1 MIQSWAIGATVFT
14 QQNIDK
20 IRMKMS
26 AAEVEKLFGVADEVE
41 SAVCGRST
49 KNAWVCETWKYK
61 MPNSSEMNE
70 FIFYVDDKGK
80 ILDQWRVK
88 RAPVKPQAP
97 SAGLDIPT
105 DHRMLVV

>member
-1 MIQSWAIGATVFT
+1 MNKNHLLALMLVSLNVLAIESAEFN

-41 SAVCGRST
+41 SAVCGRSA

-88 RAPVKPQAP
+88 RAPVKP
-97 SAGLDIPT
+97 
-105 DHRMLVV
+105 

>member
-1 MIQSWAIGATVFT
+1 MNKNYLIALILISSNALAVGASVFS
-14 QQNIDK
+14 QQNIDQ

-41 SAVCGRST
+41 SAVCGRSA

-80 ILDQWRVK
+80 ILDHWRVK
-88 RAPVKPQAP
+88 RAPVKP
-97 SAGLDIPT
+97 
-105 DHRMLVV
+105 